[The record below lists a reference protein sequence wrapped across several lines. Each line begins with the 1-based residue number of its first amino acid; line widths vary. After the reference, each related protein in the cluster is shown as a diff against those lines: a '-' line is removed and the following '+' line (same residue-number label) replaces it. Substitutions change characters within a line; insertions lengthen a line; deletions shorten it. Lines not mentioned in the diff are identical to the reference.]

1 MTSGILNNEKQ
12 IILISAAL
20 GLAAVLFMPYIWL
33 GVLALTVIMGV
44 VLLNE
49 KYLLSASIILFL
61 VMTSD
66 FAASYRNYL
75 NVILIFMLLFLYI
88 RRFGLSTQSVLGFP
102 KEINYLIALTLL
114 SMLISS
120 AFSSN
125 VSAAL
130 LVTIRQMVFFSIVY
144 IYYSFISVKKTVLN
158 YLNSLIIVSVIL
170 GLVIFYD
177 IFSEGLTLFSIQTH
191 SFNQF
196 SGLYSN
202 PNAVGILLAVS
213 IPLMIALSLIKMK
226 SKSGIKYFYYCL
238 LAFLII
244 VLLLTDSRA
253 SMGAVFISVVFI
265 LWRLK
270 PRYLKYFTE
279 ILFGLALLIIFVPVL
294 NKYFGIYFRVERIF
308 ENTRYQIWAMSLEI
322 IKHNF
327 LVGVGPDLFWTKIYT
342 YLPVMLGS
350 FEAHQIWWA
359 RSGAAHN
366 FFLYKFAEMGVLGL
380 ASAIYLFVIF
390 FKFSFKTEKMTKNIN
405 KDYHII
411 SVAISSI
418 GLGLLG
424 RSFLEATSLISNGWI
439 TRDLPFW
446 MVVIILAYLYKS
458 FYKPEVIAGNLNG

>member
-1 MTSGILNNEKQ
+1 MISGVLNSEKQ

-20 GLAAVLFMPYIWL
+20 ALAAVLFMPYLWFGI
-33 GVLALTVIMGV
+33 LALICIISFI
-44 VLLNE
+44 LFDE

-75 NVILIFMLLFLYI
+75 NVILIFLLLFLYI
-88 RRFGLSTQSVLGFP
+88 RRFGLSAKSLFNFP
-102 KEINYLIALTLL
+102 KEINYLIALTLI
-114 SMLISS
+114 SMLVSS
-120 AFSSN
+120 IFSSN
-125 VSAAL
+125 IIACVF
-130 LVTIRQMVFFSIVY
+130 VTLRQLVFFIIVY
-144 IYYSFISVKKTVLN
+144 IYFSFINDKKTVLN
-158 YLNSLIIVSVIL
+158 YLNSLIIVSIIL

-177 IFSEGLTLFSIQTH
+177 IFSEGLTLFSFQTH

-202 PNAVGILLAVS
+202 PNAVGILLAVT
-213 IPLMIALSLIKMK
+213 IPVMIALSLIKRNHK
-226 SKSGIKYFYYCL
+226 SRLKYFYYSL
-238 LAFLII
+238 LAFLLI

-253 SMGAVFISVVFI
+253 SIGAVFISMVFI

-270 PRYLKYFTE
+270 PRYLKFFLEGLT
-279 ILFGLALLIIFVPVL
+279 GLALLIIIVPVL
-294 NKYFGIYFRVERIF
+294 NKYFGIYFRVDRIL
-308 ENTRYQIWAMSLEI
+308 ENTRYQIWTMSFDI

-366 FFLYKFAEMGVLGL
+366 FFLYKFAEMGILGL
-380 ASAIYLFVIF
+380 ASAIYLFVIY
-390 FKFSFKTEKMTKNIN
+390 FKLSFKAERLAKVID
-405 KDYHII
+405 KDYYYI

-446 MVVIILAYLYKS
+446 MVVAITAYLYKTFIDS
-458 FYKPEVIAGNLNG
+458 NLIKEK